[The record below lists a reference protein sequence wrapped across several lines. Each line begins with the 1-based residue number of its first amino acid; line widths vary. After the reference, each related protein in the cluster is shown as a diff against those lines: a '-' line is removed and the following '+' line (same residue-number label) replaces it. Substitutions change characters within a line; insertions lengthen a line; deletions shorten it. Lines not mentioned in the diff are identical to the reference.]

1 MEPNI
6 RRRVEHYHPVLSTLP
21 NYMDILP
28 AQNPSGTFALAKAG
42 VLLDGSAID
51 TVASWA
57 DGYRRDRR
65 ETGPWYNID
74 IP

>member
-1 MEPNI
+1 
-6 RRRVEHYHPVLSTLP
+6 
-21 NYMDILP
+21 MDILP